1 MSYRLLL
8 LVPPSSEHTLPTC
21 GGAMDEVTAASI
33 YIRLSGH
40 RSEQVVWFNN
50 PVRVWCVAWQHMWLQ
65 PLILL
70 FNEIWQDVSLCAHHM
85 QGVTVQGNKRRI
97 RFVHLIHRLH

>member
-1 MSYRLLL
+1 MSGYQGT
-8 LVPPSSEHTLPTC
+8 E
-21 GGAMDEVTAASI
+21 G
-33 YIRLSGH
+33 
-40 RSEQVVWFNN
+40 SEQVVWFNN

-97 RFVHLIHRLH
+97 RFVHLIHTVALATASSVSEFQISAQLILNAT